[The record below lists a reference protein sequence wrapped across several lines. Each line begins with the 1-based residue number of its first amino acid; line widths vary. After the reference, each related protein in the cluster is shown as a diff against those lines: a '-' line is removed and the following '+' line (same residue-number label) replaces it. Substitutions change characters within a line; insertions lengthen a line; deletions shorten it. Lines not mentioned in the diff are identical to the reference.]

1 MSFTVSKKLATLTMV
16 PSMGG
21 LLLNN
26 GGEITLDLTITARS
40 VDYVTEDKC
49 GVYFDVSTANTETP
63 GTLYYEFD
71 YSGTEH
77 PFTAGE
83 AALKASLTS

>member
-1 MSFTVSKKLATLTMV
+1 MSFTVSKKLATLTMF

-49 GVYFDVSTANTETP
+49 GVYFDVTALNVETP
-63 GTLYYEFD
+63 GTLYFEFD

-77 PFTAGE
+77 PFIAGE

>member
-49 GVYFDVSTANTETP
+49 GVHFDVTALNVETP
-63 GTLYYEFD
+63 GTLYFEFD